1 MYSLKFVTEKN
12 REYCLENVS
21 LESGEFNLDGAVVKI
36 KKDGLCSKVS
46 IRVEQD
52 RVKRI
57 FHTYSTSLR
66 NFNKVIVPDSGRN
79 FIGMTQQTVYFWTKN
94 FATRVNDIKTPLYI
108 FCGQD
113 HCVSL
118 CFGVIGKDYEREF
131 VSLEPHGGRALSL
144 YSRTLTLQITGE
156 IPEEYREEVWEE
168 GIYFMD
174 ESQNTGIPW
183 TESLRE
189 FHEIR
194 QKWEQ
199 ITLPYTKESM
209 YPMWCSWTDWDSAD
223 VNERIVL
230 DNVTEGVK
238 LGIKNY
244 IIDDGWFGP
253 GLDCDENVKLNIG
266 DWESD
271 PKKFADLKSFSQKIR
286 EKGGMSII
294 WCAPHAVGDVA
305 KVRKARKR
313 HLMVNAEG
321 KLVYTSNGFNVLCMR
336 NPEAREIMADICV
349 RLAREYDTDGAK
361 YDLYNCVP
369 DVECCCEEHEHDT
382 DSMVVAL
389 QKTMELIWQKVRA
402 EKSNYIVE
410 LKQNYGGSRL
420 ATYGTMMRAGDT
432 PYCPEGNFLRTA
444 YIQSYTPYAAN
455 DYQTITNYDTIA
467 SAAKVI
473 IKMLAVGIPTYS
485 MDLMA
490 LEEDKKQLIWFL
502 NNWYIE
508 HIVEKENFKRTAMDG
523 MLDIWYIKGKEE
535 SLYFAVN
542 STKEV
547 VIEKGDF
554 QLLNGSMYPEIL
566 LRAKEEATYQ
576 LQLLDYKGELM
587 KELSEVSLGEVL
599 RIPENVMLI
608 KGKCSEKS
616 L

>member
-1 MYSLKFVTEKN
+1 MYSLKFVTEKKK
-12 REYCLENVS
+12 EYCFENMS
-21 LESGEFNLDGAVVKI
+21 LETGEYKREGVLVKVRRE
-36 KKDGLCSKVS
+36 GVCSKIS
-46 IRVEQD
+46 IQVEQD

-79 FIGMTQQTVYFWTKN
+79 FIGMTQQMVYFWTKN
-94 FATRVNDIKTPLYI
+94 FETRVNDIKTPLYI

-113 HCVSL
+113 HCSSL
-118 CFGVIGKDYEREF
+118 CFGAIGKDYEREF
-131 VSLEPHGGRALSL
+131 LSLEPHGGRALSL

-156 IPEEYREEVWEE
+156 IPEEYRENVFEE
-168 GIYFMD
+168 GIYLMD
-174 ESQNTGIPW
+174 EPKNTGIPW
-183 TESLRE
+183 TETLRE

-194 QKWEQ
+194 QNWEQ
-199 ITLPYTKESM
+199 ITFPYTKESM
-209 YPMWCSWTDWDSAD
+209 YPMWCSWTDWDSAE
-223 VNERIVL
+223 VKETIVL
-230 DNVTEGVK
+230 DNVEEGVK

-244 IIDDGWFGP
+244 IVDDGWFGL
-253 GLDCDENVKLNIG
+253 GLDCDEKLKLNIG

-271 PKKFADLKSFSQKIR
+271 TIKFPDIKELSHKIR
-286 EKGGMSII
+286 EKGGKSII

-305 KVRKARKR
+305 KVREARKR

-336 NPEAREIMADICV
+336 NPQAREIMADICV
-349 RLAREYDTDGAK
+349 RLAKEYDTDGAK

-369 DVECCCEEHEHDT
+369 DVACCRKEHEHDT

-389 QKTMELIWQKVRA
+389 QKTMELIWQKVREA
-402 EKSNYIVE
+402 KPNYMVE

-455 DYQTITNYDTIA
+455 DYQTITNYDTLE

-485 MDLMA
+485 MDLLA
-490 LEEDKKQLIWFL
+490 LEEEKKQLIGFL
-502 NNWYIE
+502 NKWYIE
-508 HIVEKENFKRTAMDG
+508 NVVEKENFKRSAMDG
-523 MLDIWYIKGKEE
+523 MLDVWYSKGEKER
-535 SLYFAVN
+535 LYFAVN
-542 STKEV
+542 SAKEIV
-547 VIEKGDF
+547 VEQGDF

-566 LRAKEEATYQ
+566 LRANGEAKYH
-576 LQLLDYKGELM
+576 LQFFGHTGELL
-587 KELSEVSLGEVL
+587 KEMRDISLQEVL
-599 RIPENVMLI
+599 RISESVMLI
-608 KGKCSEKS
+608 KGKCLE
-616 L
+616 

>member
-1 MYSLKFVTEKN
+1 MYSLKFVTEKKK
-12 REYCLENVS
+12 EYCFENMSLEN
-21 LESGEFNLDGAVVKI
+21 GEYKQEGVLVKVRRE
-36 KKDGLCSKVS
+36 GVCSKIS
-46 IRVEQD
+46 IQVEQD

-79 FIGMTQQTVYFWTKN
+79 FIGMTQQMVYFWTKN
-94 FATRVNDIKTPLYI
+94 FETRVNDIKTPLYI

-113 HCVSL
+113 HCSSL
-118 CFGVIGKDYEREF
+118 CFGAIGKDYEREF
-131 VSLEPHGGRALSL
+131 LSLEPHGGRALSL

-156 IPEEYREEVWEE
+156 IPEEYREDIFEE
-168 GIYFMD
+168 SVYLMD
-174 ESQNTGIPW
+174 EPKNTGIPW
-183 TESLRE
+183 TETLRE

-199 ITLPYTKESM
+199 ITFPYTKESM
-209 YPMWCSWTDWDSAD
+209 YPMWCSWTDWDSAE
-223 VNERIVL
+223 VNESIVL
-230 DNVTEGVK
+230 DNVEEGVK

-244 IIDDGWFGP
+244 IVDDGWFGL
-253 GLDCDENVKLNIG
+253 GLDCDEKFKLNIG

-271 PKKFADLKSFSQKIR
+271 TTKFPDIKGLSHKIR
-286 EKGGMSII
+286 EKGGKSII

-305 KVRKARKR
+305 KVREARKR

-336 NPEAREIMADICV
+336 NPQAREIMADICV
-349 RLAREYDTDGAK
+349 RLAKEYDTDGAK

-369 DVECCCEEHEHDT
+369 DVACCCKEHEHDT

-389 QKTMELIWQKVRA
+389 QKTMELIWQKVREA
-402 EKSNYIVE
+402 KPNYMVE

-455 DYQTITNYDTIA
+455 DYQTITNYDTLE

-485 MDLMA
+485 MDLLA
-490 LEEDKKQLIWFL
+490 LEEEKKQLIGFL
-502 NNWYIE
+502 NKWYIE
-508 HIVEKENFKRTAMDG
+508 NIVEKENFKRSAMDG
-523 MLDIWYIKGKEE
+523 MLDVWYSKGEKER
-535 SLYFAVN
+535 LYFAVN
-542 STKEV
+542 SAKEIV
-547 VIEKGDF
+547 VEQGDF

-566 LRAKEEATYQ
+566 LRANGEAKYQ
-576 LQLLDYKGELM
+576 LQFFGYTGELL
-587 KELSEVSLGEVL
+587 KEMRDIFLQEVL
-599 RIPENVMLI
+599 RIPESVMLI
-608 KGKCSEKS
+608 KGKCLE
-616 L
+616 